1 MKTRNPLK
9 NKKGVTMTEL
19 IVTFAL
25 ISIFVVLTGQVIA
38 SAMGIY
44 HKIQSVEYGKQVSD
58 TIMNKIIGE
67 LSGAQVVPLNSV
79 DTTTAMRILK
89 PEEDDS
95 NSIEFCDHDGSRVK
109 ITSGTPKNY
118 TYNDS
123 ADAESASSYPA
134 DNPANWGSQ
143 LIIHYYAVRSGVGE
157 TLRQPVDW
165 TFDRNMYQGYH
176 IEKLTFSR
184 ADYTEYPWNIIKV
197 ELKLA
202 SEVYGLYETTRYV
215 DCYNFKNDTDKI
227 TENGN
232 PVPATPTPA
241 PLPTTEPTPN
251 PATPNPATPTPTS
264 SPTPTPSPTPTA
276 TPPAP
281 DNGLDYKYFD
291 VNLPNGDKRRVYD
304 SGIWDALSEELKNNG
319 LNGANVAR
327 GTIWIIGDKAYVI
340 KEENQWIPKNEL
352 EGTVEELIKNHA
364 TWFVEIKYENKIFT
378 KETDVKEEWN
388 NKCWKDA
395 LPKQGELYWDGTDL
409 WVAFADIAQNND
421 CPNNGW
427 SWIKLTSSKIE

>member
-1 MKTRNPLK
+1 
-9 NKKGVTMTEL
+9 MTEL

-25 ISIFVVLTGQVIA
+25 ISIFVVLAGQVIA

-44 HKIQSVEYGKQVSD
+44 HKIQSIEYGKQVSD

-79 DTTTAMRILK
+79 DATTAMRILE
-89 PEEDDS
+89 PDEGDS

-123 ADAESASSYPA
+123 ADAETASSYPA

-184 ADYTEYPWNIIKV
+184 ADYTEYPWNIIKI

-251 PATPNPATPTPTS
+251 PVTPNPATPTPTPTPTPTS

-281 DNGLDYKYFD
+281 DNGSGDIYCNYEEKGSWSDVIREYNIILNNTTDSVIKSYRIEIIFDDIADCQIYNSAGYSGTLEGNKLTIDLIQSEWEGLWLKPHIDTYIAFKTTGKTKY
-291 VNLPNGDKRRVYD
+291 P
-304 SGIWDALSEELKNNG
+304 E
-319 LNGANVAR
+319 
-327 GTIWIIGDKAYVI
+327 IIEIKAY
-340 KEENQWIPKNEL
+340 P
-352 EGTVEELIKNHA
+352 
-364 TWFVEIKYENKIFT
+364 YE
-378 KETDVKEEWN
+378 V
-388 NKCWKDA
+388 
-395 LPKQGELYWDGTDL
+395 
-409 WVAFADIAQNND
+409 
-421 CPNNGW
+421 
-427 SWIKLTSSKIE
+427 